1 MDIIATFRFMENE
14 KQIIIQCKAD
24 DKIATVLDKF
34 SQKIFQEKKDFE
46 YSYNGKEINDKD
58 KELTIMKLINNKNI
72 KDIEILTK
80 RKTKI
85 DKCPIC
91 ACNNCIIK
99 IVNYRLHFSDCC
111 KKHKDI
117 RLFEEYDDTQ
127 TINYQ
132 KIKCDNQ
139 CGKTQKDCLEEFHK
153 CLDCT
158 NLAGYAIYYCNDCYN
173 IHQKK
178 HKTIKYDEKYYY
190 CSDHYEEYIS
200 YCSKCN
206 YNLCKKCEK
215 KHKNHSI
222 IKFDVINPDL
232 NETKKKIQ
240 KIGDKIEDLK
250 IIVKIIKNKMDG
262 AIKIIEKYYDIA
274 NDIIKKYETFN
285 SKLNNYQTLLTINY
299 LSSSNKEILQQIES
313 IIEGNKSKEDW
324 LKKCAVLIDI
334 IEGDRSEYNNNE
346 KTEENEDISN
356 NEIKDNIYEGNEF
369 DSNQDFEKISS
380 STGNIP
386 SNSRKISSGKN
397 KNNKNKQKV
406 SMLNNKSN
414 LGNK

>member
-1 MDIIATFRFMENE
+1 
-14 KQIIIQCKAD
+14 
-24 DKIATVLDKF
+24 
-34 SQKIFQEKKDFE
+34 
-46 YSYNGKEINDKD
+46 
-58 KELTIMKLINNKNI
+58 MKL
-72 KDIEILTK
+72 
-80 RKTKI
+80 
-85 DKCPIC
+85 
-91 ACNNCIIK
+91 
-99 IVNYRLHFSDCC
+99 
-111 KKHKDI
+111 
-117 RLFEEYDDTQ
+117 
-127 TINYQ
+127 
-132 KIKCDNQ
+132 
-139 CGKTQKDCLEEFHK
+139 
-153 CLDCT
+153 
-158 NLAGYAIYYCNDCYN
+158 
-173 IHQKK
+173 
-178 HKTIKYDEKYYY
+178 
-190 CSDHYEEYIS
+190 
-200 YCSKCN
+200 
-206 YNLCKKCEK
+206 
-215 KHKNHSI
+215 
-222 IKFDVINPDL
+222 
-232 NETKKKIQ
+232 KKKIQ

-313 IIEGNKSKEDW
+313 IIEGNKNKEDR

-356 NEIKDNIYEGNEF
+356 NEIKNNIYEGNEF